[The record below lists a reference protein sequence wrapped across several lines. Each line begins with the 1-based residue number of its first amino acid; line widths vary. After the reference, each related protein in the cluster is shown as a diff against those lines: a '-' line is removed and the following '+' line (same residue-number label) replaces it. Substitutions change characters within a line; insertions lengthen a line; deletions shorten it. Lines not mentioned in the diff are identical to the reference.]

1 MIYTMRKLE
10 EAHIDALQE
19 LINIGVG
26 RAANLLNQ
34 MLGSRIF
41 LKIPS
46 VQVLSFSDLQ
56 KELKQRFDK
65 DDFAAVRL
73 NFTGSFSGKAN
84 LIFPTTSASKLV
96 SVLTG
101 EDADS
106 PDLDSV
112 KIGTLSEVGNIV
124 INGIMGSISNVLNQ
138 HLNYALPTYLEDS
151 IEQVLSL
158 DNVRQEA
165 VFLLAQASFEIE
177 NLELMGDIVL
187 IFEMDSFDVL
197 IDAIN
202 KELGLGVL

>member
-10 EAHIDALQE
+10 EAHVDALQE
-19 LINIGVG
+19 LINIGVA

-34 MLGSRIF
+34 MLGSRIV

-46 VQVLSFSDLQ
+46 VQVLSFSNLQ

-101 EDADS
+101 EDANS

-112 KIGTLSEVGNIV
+112 KTGTLSEVGNIV

-202 KELGLGVL
+202 KELELKV